1 MKKNNKN
8 KRNKEI
14 IVTSIIGIITNFFLA
29 IFKAI
34 VGILSGSI
42 AIVLDA
48 INNTTDVASSVVTI
62 IGAKLATK
70 KPDKEHPFGHG
81 RIEYLSSLVISVII
95 LYAGLTAFT
104 ESIKKIIHP
113 TLPNYTIFTI
123 IVVVVATF
131 VKIILG
137 NYVKVKGK
145 ELSSSSL
152 INSGNDALL
161 DAVVSFTTL
170 VSAFI
175 YIVFKISTEAY
186 LSIIISIIILKTG
199 LDMLK
204 EAISSIL
211 GERVDK
217 NLIKEVRKTIYSYEE
232 VYGVYDMIFSNY
244 GPTSYTGSVH
254 IEIPNT
260 MDLLEVDELQRKI
273 TSDVYQK
280 HGILLTA
287 IGIYAIDK
295 KNKRVIEARHKI
307 KDIIKEYDTILQM
320 HGFYFNTE
328 KKLIQFDL
336 VVSFDEKNQ
345 DELHDKIYNEVKK
358 LYPDYKLIIQL
369 DNDFS
374 VSI

>member
-113 TLPNYTIFTI
+113 TLPNYTIFAI

-131 VKIILG
+131 EKIILG

-145 ELSSSSL
+145 ELSRW
-152 INSGNDALL
+152 DW
-161 DAVVSFTTL
+161 
-170 VSAFI
+170 
-175 YIVFKISTEAY
+175 
-186 LSIIISIIILKTG
+186 
-199 LDMLK
+199 
-204 EAISSIL
+204 
-211 GERVDK
+211 
-217 NLIKEVRKTIYSYEE
+217 
-232 VYGVYDMIFSNY
+232 
-244 GPTSYTGSVH
+244 
-254 IEIPNT
+254 
-260 MDLLEVDELQRKI
+260 
-273 TSDVYQK
+273 
-280 HGILLTA
+280 
-287 IGIYAIDK
+287 
-295 KNKRVIEARHKI
+295 ARRCR
-307 KDIIKEYDTILQM
+307 
-320 HGFYFNTE
+320 
-328 KKLIQFDL
+328 
-336 VVSFDEKNQ
+336 
-345 DELHDKIYNEVKK
+345 
-358 LYPDYKLIIQL
+358 P
-369 DNDFS
+369 
-374 VSI
+374 